1 MWEKKEEGERV
12 RSGSVRFRIDTV
24 RIDTVRI
31 EPVRIDTVRIDTARI
46 DTVRINTIPYRDGQ
60 NGSEGLKGMVLNPS
74 GDLGDRG
81 VLHATCEGDV
91 GEGGVPPGGKAETW
105 GEVAGVRLQE
115 GGLTHTGDA
124 TQAQLRVDKGL
135 TNKVR
140 SV

>member
-1 MWEKKEEGERV
+1 MGCGGAEAGTSWESARA
-12 RSGSVRFRIDTV
+12 RGS
-24 RIDTVRI
+24 
-31 EPVRIDTVRIDTARI
+31 
-46 DTVRINTIPYRDGQ
+46 YRY
-60 NGSEGLKGMVLNPS
+60 GSRGMVLNPS

-91 GEGGVPPGGKAETW
+91 GEGWVPPGGKVETW
-105 GEVAGVRLQE
+105 FEVAGVRLQE

-135 TNKVR
+135 TDEVR